1 MGARRF
7 LASAFVALTFSTSLF
22 LGLGPSRA
30 TAQGSDAEARA
41 LFSAGEIAYGEG
53 RYEAALDYF
62 QRAYEISGRALLL
75 YNVGSAAEHLRRD
88 REALAAFER
97 YLSDTGEDAPNRT
110 AVAARIEILR
120 RSVATTTDTSTTATT
135 TDTTTTTTSDSTT
148 TDATTETSS
157 TGETETETDGSS
169 GGGPGVAPW
178 IVVGVGAGVAV
189 VGAVLVGVG
198 YADAASVSGVAD
210 GGSWSSISGAYERA
224 PILEGVGFALLG
236 VGVAAV
242 VGGVVWGAMGS
253 GESGPTASA
262 WVAPESAGV
271 IVGGSF

>member
-1 MGARRF
+1 MALSF
-7 LASAFVALTFSTSLF
+7 LVCAHF
-22 LGLGPSRA
+22 GLGPPRA
-30 TAQGSDAEARA
+30 AAQGSDAEARA

-53 RYEAALDYF
+53 RYEAALEYF

-120 RSVATTTDTSTTATT
+120 RSVAASTSEASTS
-135 TDTTTTTTSDSTT
+135 TTTTTTSTESTT
-148 TDATTETSS
+148 AASETASSETSS
-157 TGETETETDGSS
+157 TGAAAPPDPGPSS
-169 GGGPGVAPW
+169 GPGAAPW
-178 IVVGVGAGVAV
+178 IVLGVGAAVAV
-189 VGAVLVGVG
+189 AGAVLVGVG
-198 YADAASVSGVAD
+198 YADAASVSGIAD

-236 VGVAAV
+236 VGVAAA

-253 GESGPTASA
+253 GESSSTASA
-262 WVAPESAGV
+262 WISPDGAGV